1 MKNFKF
7 LFASLLLSISAI
19 AFTANSAKAQTT
31 TNYIQWVGGTNTDFV
46 IGTTASSALTTDNN
60 WSALLGSPGITCDAF
75 NNKICLTEVTYSGS
89 QPNKTTTVLPEIKA
103 EYDRLAGLN
112 QLSLFVDGY
121 TWTGASG
128 TQYKLRTKS

>member
-1 MKNFKF
+1 MKKIKF
-7 LFASLLLSISAI
+7 LFASLLLAISAI

-31 TNYIQWVGGTNTDFV
+31 AYIQWTGGTNADFV
-46 IGTTASSALTTDNN
+46 IGTTASTALTVSNN
-60 WSALLGSPGITCDAF
+60 WSALLSSPTISCNAS
-75 NNKICLTEVTYSGS
+75 NIKICLVEVIYIGS
-89 QPNKTTTVLPEIKA
+89 QPNKTTTVLPEIKT

-128 TQYKLRTKS
+128 TQYRLRTKS